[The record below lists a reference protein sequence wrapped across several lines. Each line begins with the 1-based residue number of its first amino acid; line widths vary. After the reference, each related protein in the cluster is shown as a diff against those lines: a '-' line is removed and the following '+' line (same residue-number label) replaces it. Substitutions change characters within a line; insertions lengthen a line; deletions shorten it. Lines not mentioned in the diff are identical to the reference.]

1 MNAKNPSTRKSS
13 RSKTPLC
20 ENAPELL
27 LQKIAQL
34 NGVLAK
40 YRNADHN
47 PSVLEFYEEVLR
59 VMRLA
64 YTYMQETK
72 WIFRRNALVENNLQ
86 FLAQYNQEL
95 QTRLDEIET
104 VTRLKQQDRLDEVLN
119 LSDDYVERVLS
130 IRSNA
135 GMTVGENTQVKT

>member
-13 RSKTPLC
+13 WVKTPLF

-104 VTRLKQQDRLDEVLN
+104 VTRLKQQDRLDEVLD

-130 IRSNA
+130 IRSKA
-135 GMTVGENTQVKT
+135 GMTVGEKPS

>member
-1 MNAKNPSTRKSS
+1 MNAKNPSTRKSPKA
-13 RSKTPLC
+13 KTPLF

-72 WIFRRNALVENNLQ
+72 WIFHRNALVENNLQ

-104 VTRLKQQDRLDEVLN
+104 VTRLKQQDRLDEVLD

-130 IRSNA
+130 IRANA
-135 GMTVGENTQVKT
+135 GMTAGENNQVKT

>member
-13 RSKTPLC
+13 RVKTPLF

-72 WIFRRNALVENNLQ
+72 WIFRRNSLVENNLQ

-104 VTRLKQQDRLDEVLN
+104 VTRLKQQDRLDEVLD

-130 IRSNA
+130 IRSKA
-135 GMTVGENTQVKT
+135 GMTVGEKPS

>member
-13 RSKTPLC
+13 RVKTPLF

-104 VTRLKQQDRLDEVLN
+104 VTRLKQQDRLDEVLD

-130 IRSNA
+130 IRSKA
-135 GMTVGENTQVKT
+135 GMTVGEKPS